1 MLKEKFADG
10 HYVYVAGLCK
20 VAAITEIETQGWTL
34 NPGRYV
40 GLTER
45 GPDDLIFAER
55 LEELCEDFEVLN
67 AEARK
72 VEEKIGSNVS
82 ALLEVSA

>member
-10 HYVYVAGLCK
+10 RYVTVAWLCK
-20 VAAITEIETQGWTL
+20 VAAIAEIETQGWSL
-34 NPGRYV
+34 NPARYV
-40 GLTER
+40 GVTER

-55 LEELCEDFEVLN
+55 LEELNEELEVLN
-67 AEARK
+67 AEAREL
-72 VEEKIGSNVS
+72 EEKTASNVA